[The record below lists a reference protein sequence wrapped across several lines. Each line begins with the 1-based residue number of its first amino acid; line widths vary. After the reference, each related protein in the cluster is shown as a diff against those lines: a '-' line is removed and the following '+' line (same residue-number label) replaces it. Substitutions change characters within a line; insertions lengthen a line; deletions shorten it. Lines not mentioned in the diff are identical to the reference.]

1 MSLQEYNP
9 VSDDGVL
16 DLIDQGLVNSV
27 GKWLETSDLTAER
40 QKATYEYGMISQ
52 GHLAPQG
59 VSQIVS
65 SDTVEV
71 VEGYLAILSELLM
84 SNDKLAKFI
93 PHKKTPTAYAAA
105 SVASNLLND
114 TIFRKNPGWAVLSTW
129 MKSAL
134 MWKNSIIH
142 WDFVEEYEYKFQE
155 FEEIDQNSLDLM
167 LAGDSSLE
175 IISEDEPTAEV
186 TQGEDGEEILT
197 IVHHNVRV
205 RTKKDKCRIVL
216 KNVRPEL
223 FRISQDATTL
233 YDATYI
239 GVLEESTRSD
249 IRQNYPDVEVD
260 FDALSDAAGGSESF
274 IVHFNEERAARKRLA
289 GDSSYVTA
297 GEINGSTLEEANLPV
312 YKVHSWMRV
321 DRDGDGIAE
330 LKKFVTVGDVI
341 LEEEDISHIN
351 LACLVPFE
359 IPHEFNG
366 LSGADMVRPTTL
378 ATTAVLRGFVEN
390 VYMTNYSPKLADPN
404 VVDFGT
410 LQNMRPKQIIPTT
423 GNPQNAVFPLAPDT
437 ISSGTVPLLENMQIS
452 KEQATGLSKA
462 AQGLNDT
469 LYVSGN
475 SEEKLQRVQS
485 ASQTRLQYMARRFVE
500 TGFKPLLDGV
510 YAMLREKM
518 AGKKITYLDMWG
530 EAGVVDPATLPE
542 EMSLTPD
549 VDVGEFGNSST
560 IKKLQVV
567 GSQILPALQQ
577 AGAGSVVSPMAAA
590 NIATQTIAAMNL
602 NPLDYIVDPNTPEF
616 KAQAE
621 KSRADE
627 AAAAKIQQ
635 QQQQEIQRMDIE
647 QRKGTV
653 TLTNIQSKNAI
664 QDNARQLA
672 IAMDASQQK
681 WADLAI
687 KAAEKSVSMPTNVI
701 PFDALLQKAFD
712 FIQQSTTSSLDSP
725 EVTVASPEGGAPP
738 TEGTELTDPTQNV
751 PIPQ

>member
-1 MSLQEYNP
+1 MPQDFQP
-9 VSDDGVL
+9 VSDEGVL
-16 DLIDQGLVNSV
+16 DLVDQGLVNSV
-27 GKWLETSDLTAER
+27 GKWLETSDLSAER
-40 QKATYEYGMISQ
+40 QKATFEYGMISQ

-84 SNDKLAKFI
+84 SNNKLAKFI
-93 PHKKTPTAYAAA
+93 PHKKTPTGYASAV
-105 SVASNLLND
+105 VASNLLND
-114 TIFRKNPGWAVLSTW
+114 TIFRKNPGWQILSTW

-134 MWKNSIIH
+134 LWKNSIIH
-142 WDFVEEYEYKFQE
+142 WDFIEEYEYKFQE
-155 FEEIDQNSLDLM
+155 FEMIDQNSLDLM
-167 LAGDSSLE
+167 LAGDSTLE
-175 IISEDEPTAEV
+175 IIAEDEATEE
-186 TQGEDGEEILT
+186 TSQGADGEEILT
-197 IVHHNVRV
+197 IMHHNVRM
-205 RTKKDKCRIVL
+205 RHKKDKCRIVL
-216 KNVRPEL
+216 KNVKPEL
-223 FRISQDATTL
+223 FRISQDATNL
-233 YDATYI
+233 YDASYI
-239 GVLEESTRSD
+239 GILEETTRSD
-249 IRQNYPDVEVD
+249 IRQNYPNVEVD
-260 FDALSDAAGGSESF
+260 FDTLSDAIGGSESF
-274 IVHFNEERAARKRLA
+274 IVHFNEERASRKRLA
-289 GDSSYVTA
+289 GDSSYATDADITGVTK
-297 GEINGSTLEEANLPV
+297 EEANMPV
-312 YKVHSWMRV
+312 YKIHSWMRV

-330 LKKFVTVGDVI
+330 LKKFVTVGETI
-341 LEEEDISHIN
+341 LEEEDICQIN

-378 ATTAVLRGFVEN
+378 STTAIIRGFVEN

-410 LQNMRPKQIIPTT
+410 LQNLRPKQVIPTN

-437 ISSGTVPLLENMQIS
+437 ISSGTVPLLETMQLS

-500 TGFKPLLDGV
+500 TGFKPLLEGV
-510 YAMLREKM
+510 YSMIRDKM
-518 AGKKITYLDMWG
+518 AGKKIVYLDMWG
-530 EAGVVDPATLPE
+530 DAGVIDPATLPE
-542 EMSLTPD
+542 EMTLEPD
-549 VDVGEFGNSST
+549 VDVGEFGNSSV
-560 IKKLQVV
+560 IKKLQIV
-567 GSQILPALQQ
+567 GEKVIPALQQ
-577 AGAGSVVSPMAAA
+577 AGAGSVVAPTAAA
-590 NIATQTIAAMNL
+590 TIATQMIAGMNL
-602 NPLDYIVDPNTPEF
+602 NPLDYIIDVNTPEF
-616 KAQAE
+616 KA
-621 KSRADE
+621 KADE
-627 AAAAKIQQ
+627 SRKQEAQALKLQQ
-635 QQQQEIQRMDIE
+635 DQQAEIQRMDIE

-687 KAAEKSVSMPTNVI
+687 KASEKSVQMPANVI
-701 PFDALLQKAFD
+701 PFDKLLEKAFAL
-712 FIQQSTTSSLDSP
+712 IQASTTASLDSP
-725 EVTVASPEGGAPP
+725 AVTVSSPEQTAPP
-738 TEGTELTDPTQNV
+738 LEGTELTDPNQSV